1 MYLEIEEV
9 KDDYSRVEKMTKSPM
24 MLIDRATLRGILRV
38 TFSVLRNNFF
48 YSEDHLKDFLT
59 IVFRRLFYSSNCDFG
74 DSAELHILNN
84 LYHSWTRRFDF
95 TCYFASEVIRDV
107 LINDFHFN
115 EMELQAFENVM
126 SKHTRM
132 R

>member
-1 MYLEIEEV
+1 
-9 KDDYSRVEKMTKSPM
+9 MTKSPM

-48 YSEDHLKDFLT
+48 YSEDHLKDFLQ
-59 IVFRRLFYSSNCDFG
+59 LFSDDFSTALIDFG

>member
-1 MYLEIEEV
+1 
-9 KDDYSRVEKMTKSPM
+9 MTKSPM
-24 MLIDRATLRGILRV
+24 MLIDRALLRDMLRV

-48 YSEDHLKDFLT
+48 YGEDHLKEFLQSFSDDFSTAL
-59 IVFRRLFYSSNCDFG
+59 IDFG
-74 DSAELHILNN
+74 GHAELHILNN
-84 LYHSWTRRFDF
+84 LYYNRATRFDF

-107 LINDFHFN
+107 LIDDFHFN
-115 EMELQAFENVM
+115 ELELQAFENIA

>member
-1 MYLEIEEV
+1 
-9 KDDYSRVEKMTKSPM
+9 MTKSPM
-24 MLIDRATLRGILRV
+24 MLIDRTTLRGILRM

-48 YSEDHLKDFLT
+48 YGEDHLKEFLQSFSDDFSTAL
-59 IVFRRLFYSSNCDFG
+59 IDFG
-74 DSAELHILNN
+74 DNAELHILNN
-84 LYHSWTRRFDF
+84 LYYSRTRRFDF

-107 LINDFHFN
+107 LIDDFHFN

-126 SKHTRM
+126 SKYTRM